1 MTGKALNLQ
10 INMGRTVIFMIMSEF
25 PCENVLSY
33 HLLALEK
40 RFSKMFIIFSF
51 NVPVRFNPSYL
62 IILNAI
68 LSEIFL
74 KVTFSVSSHFL
85 WVLLFLSCLLKY
97 LSFLYS
103 FPHSSLMPWK
113 SLRTINNF
121 HINIYLSF
129 MLINMSNFFPNNT
142 SILHGFNPLPTCFV
156 PYFSSILKKIYW
168 SICFL
173 SL

>member
-1 MTGKALNLQ
+1 MSNSKEVLLDLTGKTLNLQ
-10 INMGRTVIFMIMSEF
+10 INMGRTVLFMIMSGF

-85 WVLLFLSCLLKY
+85 
-97 LSFLYS
+97 
-103 FPHSSLMPWK
+103 
-113 SLRTINNF
+113 
-121 HINIYLSF
+121 
-129 MLINMSNFFPNNT
+129 
-142 SILHGFNPLPTCFV
+142 
-156 PYFSSILKKIYW
+156 
-168 SICFL
+168 
-173 SL
+173 